1 MSAQN
6 EIKIVFKGDD
16 KLSDKIKKLDNA
28 TKKLLNTQAK
38 IRDFNERIVKSNN
51 KNKNSLKKLRI
62 QLQLQGKEFKNLNIP
77 LKMYKDALSGNDLAL
92 AKINQATKKYIANL
106 KKQRNAQAK
115 LVKHSE
121 KNAVAI
127 RKLRVKL
134 LALGSDFDKAGISQ
148 STLTRAMKG
157 SQVAMEQLRN
167 ATRKFISTQGQAT
180 NAVEKTS
187 KGLFGL
193 GHSARN
199 GTAELGGMGGAFSVL
214 RSKLLLFNFAMGL
227 GIRQVGKLVAE
238 ASKVNAMRTAFAT
251 LSGASDGLTISL
263 KKITEATNGTMSE
276 FNLFQQ
282 ANNAMILGVTKNS
295 DEMAEMFDMAQRL
308 GRALGRDTRSSI
320 ESFVTGVGRQ
330 SRLMLDNIGLIV
342 KSEVAYKAF
351 ASQVGKTTDELN
363 EMEQKQAFLNAALV
377 AGEIALRGIGTE
389 SLSSADKLQQM
400 SAELTEVR
408 QRIGDELLPMVLE
421 MTKATKDF
429 IEAIDG
435 DDIRNAIAVIETL
448 TVAFVSFR
456 AIVTASQAMV
466 ALLALSFPQIGI
478 ILGLAGA
485 IGTLAFQ
492 YQQSSKRALDL
503 RNAQNNLSIAIK
515 EARKELEDYSDFVVN
530 FEKNRAN
537 AIAQIQAEADVR
549 IEKNRQATESFI
561 DYLATLKLGQAEIDE
576 IRKLESMRLQA
587 RKKIEEEVKNLALDN
602 KEEIINSLL
611 EIEMSRKKAFLEDEQ
626 RLKRQEEFNKIKQK
640 FNKLILNKMEKDE
653 QSYHDKLTEMKKKAS
668 EIDDQNLR
676 EQIMLKIEALNIQ
689 SDAEIKK
696 IDEMDAFF
704 QEREKLKRMALGK
717 TTLFQ
722 LAELDK
728 LLDAFKE
735 HGLTDLEFK
744 KFLQDEYTRI
754 VEEGNVERNKLEKIV
769 LGDTAEFQLEQL
781 NLLEKNYLEHFEHT
795 LESEKYFADERK
807 RIAKETSEAM
817 KKILSEEEK
826 NQIAN
831 LNRLAGAINALGGAF
846 DVLADSQASATAK
859 MSAFLRMTGGLL
871 SVLGGTTPTG
881 AFGGVLSAIGG
892 AIGHTGGY
900 IKQNGSIQR
909 FAKGGMVLG
918 QDNVPIMA
926 QAGEFIMRK
935 SAVDEI
941 GVNTL
946 AKLNKGETEVG
957 NTVNTININIDG
969 NIVGNEEFVRESL
982 IPEIE
987 RTVQKGLA

>member
-295 DEMAEMFDMAQRL
+295 DEMAEMFDIAQRL
-308 GRALGRDTRSSI
+308 GKALGRDTASSV
-320 ESFVTGVGRQ
+320 ESLVTGIGRQ
-330 SRLMLDNIGLIV
+330 SRLMLDNIGIIV
-342 KSEVAYKAF
+342 KSEEAYEAY
-351 ASQVGKTTDELN
+351 AEELGKTADNLSDAEK
-363 EMEQKQAFLNAALV
+363 KQAFLRATMESAREKVRQLGEESLTTRDKIDQFTVSSANLSVAIGELLSPEFGNLAQESAKVLKNLTELTKIMSHTKGEALLYFETLEQTPDIIKKYSE
-377 AGEIALRGIGTE
+377 AHNIAVDETKSLEFQLQQLME
-389 SLSSADKLQQM
+389 SLSEDVAKESLFDGNKTKNALARVEDAYENLITVTDNFIISQKE
-400 SAELTEVR
+400 AELKLFESVR
-408 QRIGDELLPMVLE
+408 LDTAKKVSDEILE
-421 MTKATKDF
+421 IQKRLKKELELFEEQKVDTAKK
-429 IEAIDG
+429 
-435 DDIRNAIAVIETL
+435 
-448 TVAFVSFR
+448 VAEE
-456 AIVTASQAMV
+456 
-466 ALLALSFPQIGI
+466 
-478 ILGLAGA
+478 
-485 IGTLAFQ
+485 
-492 YQQSSKRALDL
+492 
-503 RNAQNNLSIAIK
+503 IK
-515 EARKELEDYSDFVVN
+515 EAQKILNKELEFFDEVRVNTAKEVAREIKETQESLNSELKFFESDKV
-530 FEKNRAN
+530 
-537 AIAQIQAEADVR
+537 
-549 IEKNRQATESFI
+549 AT
-561 DYLATLKLGQAEIDE
+561 A
-576 IRKLESMRLQA
+576 
-587 RKKIEEEVKNLALDN
+587 
-602 KEEIINSLL
+602 
-611 EIEMSRKKAFLEDEQ
+611 
-626 RLKRQEEFNKIKQK
+626 
-640 FNKLILNKMEKDE
+640 
-653 QSYHDKLTEMKKKAS
+653 KKAS
-668 EIDDQNLR
+668 EELKAIEKEIADDTKQLV
-676 EQIMLKIEALNIQ
+676 K
-689 SDAEIKK
+689 
-696 IDEMDAFF
+696 
-704 QEREKLKRMALGK
+704 EKEDVRKAV
-717 TTLFQ
+717 F
-722 LAELDK
+722 
-728 LLDAFKE
+728 
-735 HGLTDLEFK
+735 
-744 KFLQDEYTRI
+744 
-754 VEEGNVERNKLEKIV
+754 
-769 LGDTAEFQLEQL
+769 GDTTQFQLEQL
-781 NLLEKNYLEHFEHT
+781 NILEAKFLEHYEHT
-795 LESEKYFADERK
+795 LESEKFFAEERK
-807 RIAKETSEAM
+807 KIAKKTAEEITKLSVE
-817 KKILSEEEK
+817 KQKIK
-826 NQIAN
+826 D
-831 LNRLAGAINALGGAF
+831 LNMLAGCINALGVAF
-846 DVLADSQASATAK
+846 DVLADSQASASAK
-859 MSAFLRMTGGLL
+859 MSAFLRMAGGLL

-918 QDNVPIMA
+918 QDKVPIMA